1 MREERKNCSFILAAV
16 VAALLAAPA
25 EAAVWYVPGV
35 ANANGRNDTHF
46 SSDVKILNRDAV
58 SALAVFELIPSGGEA
73 PPPVSRPI
81 AAGETFVSTNVLKSL
96 WDFTGIGT
104 LKITIEQ
111 SIAITA
117 RTYNDADPRGTFG
130 TALTPLRH
138 DDLLRPGETGHAPW
152 ISESP
157 DSSRAFRT
165 NAAVF
170 LALPE
175 SAVDVV
181 LFDAGGKEAGRTTVT
196 GGPLLFQT
204 SVSAIV
210 PGGLPVGRAEF
221 RVTAG
226 KAAAYAAV
234 VDNVTGDGIAV
245 PAFPIPQAETSV
257 TINGVARAPG
267 KEGTFFRTDVR
278 IFNPDSK
285 PAQLQVTPLSA
296 PALAAPVNVA
306 LNAGEVREIEDVLGA
321 LFSAPEGTTG
331 SLLFTSAAPMS
342 VMARTSNVSRD
353 GTPGTYGA
361 FQAGHAETAF
371 LTPQSKGVLPG
382 LSNTREVP
390 GYRSNIGILAG
401 KSGVTLRLTLKS
413 RTGQT
418 LGTNDSVSLPSHGWT
433 QPGLDALF
441 PGLQVPDDSVLEI
454 VPAEGTADLYASII
468 DNATGD
474 PVIGVADD
482 FRGSTC
488 ALPEIYSLVA
498 TPLALEFEGETT
510 VSWVT
515 FDSDTVTLDGASP
528 SLPVSGETPVRVS
541 ATRTLTLTAVSAC
554 GSSSKSLTVAVGKP
568 SVTSSPSL
576 SGSPGQLVTIQVSN
590 QPAPSDI
597 TSLLLTFPDGAT
609 YRTDA
614 YPTGGASVQF
624 VVPLLFDGS
633 SPQGYRLGS
642 CELSLDP
649 EGITS
654 NAVSFTI
661 TPLSFAGD
669 PVGEFRKLIDDSL
682 NPLESALL
690 KAQQVPELQNGFTE
704 FLDTFRAYT
713 ALLRKA
719 AEDLSAAPT
728 TTLPVDLPSDEV
740 PAPETVTL
748 TREDLGN
755 FVAVWRNILASAARV
770 RPRRG
775 GDQQLTGSCIAVS
788 LPSMEACLLLQAVAP
803 DDWALSL
810 ITQLARILQVKDDQ
824 IVEFLNHSLATLLN
838 GYVKALTTAK
848 AFCPALP
855 VWLRNFIAN
864 PDRIPPGK
872 TQKMVIE
879 AYFESMVT
887 SDALGDFISDQF
899 TKRLLKKFAS
909 ELPAKTRDKW
919 IAAARKVARQQTAA
933 IRQAIRN
940 WLAKNGGIKSSSEKK
955 AVGDCDL
962 KAPRNDMRIYRKEIA
977 DFDGDS
983 QGTDDGNHYYIKG
996 QIDEKSKLPA
1006 SGAVSLHLQP
1016 KERHFLFPITV
1027 QEAYENPVRGFRVP
1041 TYTLPLRVGRVAAF
1055 SISGIS
1061 FVLYGGDPPQEIQRW
1076 EDPEPRHAVT
1086 KDLPFQKPLP
1096 SAFPGNSIKAA
1107 TSDNL
1112 TYKVNVAGAA
1122 YPKESTFLLF
1132 YYSFLYKNPEGSL
1145 DISGGLYETY
1155 FDAGATIDGK
1165 TTKKLAAEIWSQ
1177 NFRPI
1182 HDSFTMEES
1191 YEVAN
1196 KQRLIGSARRG
1207 SSTLA
1212 YTFSPEKRGENP
1224 SQGKLNWRSG
1234 GPQGGAINH
1243 ISRDSRSSNRPSE
1256 PAAGADS
1263 LYAATAGGIYESTDA
1278 GSNWTFLGP
1287 SAFGTH
1293 ATIFQQSQSSP
1304 STLAAGTWLGGV
1316 FISTD
1321 GGANWTQRAASAG
1334 LLNGTITSLAF
1345 DPRSANIL
1353 FAGQFRGVY
1362 KTADGGATW
1371 TLRDTGISGWGVNS
1385 LSVHPLAPGTVY
1397 LASNSGLA
1405 RSPDSAG
1412 SWSVVG
1418 QGTVPCARQV
1428 AADPSDASGVYA
1440 RDCSDTLFRSGD
1452 GGATWTAL
1460 AACSAG
1466 RGPMTVLQD
1475 GTLFAAAGTSLCKST
1490 DRGTS
1495 WTVITTPSARAGTG
1509 LAAASG
1515 SSQMLYFATQ
1525 DGILKST
1532 NGGAAWTAA
1541 NSGLNARAM
1550 TRVAIDPSNSQTVY
1564 GIPDPALSTTDG
1576 RIHKSLDGGT
1586 TWTGIGSQLPSE
1598 YTVTALAIDPRQS
1611 ANVLATLER
1620 SGFRGRVFR
1629 SGDAGTSWI
1638 DVTPPEPAS
1647 GGERGFYSI
1656 AFGGGASPSLFVV
1669 SDTYFHRSQDGGSSW
1684 ASPTVLPVPGGTRPQ
1699 LVADRKDG
1707 KLLLGLASNSDRAI
1721 FVSTDAGAAW
1731 TRTTWPY
1738 DRSAVYPS
1746 IASDPANEDI
1756 LYSSGTMKTL
1766 DGGQTW
1772 SATKLG
1778 SFPRALITGP
1788 GIVYAAPFLKGGG
1801 GGGGIVRSVDGGETW
1816 TEAGGVFEAQ
1826 GLSLS
1831 SDGGVICAATTGSG
1845 IQCASTAESAP

>member
-1 MREERKNCSFILAAV
+1 MNRHVVLAS
-16 VAALLAAPA
+16 ALLAFGLAAGDILPLGTA

-46 SSDVKILNRDAV
+46 SSDVKILNRDSV
-58 SALAVFELIPSGGEA
+58 SALAVFELIPSGSEA

-81 AAGETFVSTNVLKSL
+81 AAGETLVSTNVLKSL

-157 DSSRAFRT
+157 DSSRSFRT

-181 LFDAGGKEAGRTTVT
+181 VFDSGGKEAGRTTVT

-221 RVTAG
+221 RVTSG

-245 PAFPIPQAETSV
+245 PAFPVPQAETSV

-278 IFNPDSK
+278 IFNSDSK
-285 PAQLQVTPLSA
+285 PAQVQVTPLSA
-296 PALAAPVNVA
+296 PALTAPVNVSLA
-306 LNAGEVREIEDVLGA
+306 AGEVREIEDVLGA

-331 SLLFTSAAPMS
+331 SLLFTSAAPLA
-342 VMARTSNVSRD
+342 VLARTSNVSRD

-361 FQAGHAETAF
+361 FQSGHAETAF
-371 LTPQSKGVLPG
+371 MTPQSRGVIPG
-382 LSNTREVP
+382 LSNTRAVP

-401 KSGVTLRLTLKS
+401 GSGVTLRLTLKS
-413 RTGQT
+413 RAGET

-433 QPGLDALF
+433 QPNLDALF
-441 PGLQVPDDSVLEI
+441 PGVQVPDDSVLEI
-454 VPAEGTADLYASII
+454 IPAEGAADLYASII

-482 FRGSTC
+482 FRASTC
-488 ALPEIYSLVA
+488 ALPEIYSLA
-498 TPLALEFEGETT
+498 ASPAALEAEGETT

-515 FDSDTVTLDGASP
+515 FDSDTVTLDGASTP
-528 SLPVSGETPVRVS
+528 LPLSGETTARVA
-541 ATRTLTLTAVSAC
+541 ATRTLTLTAASAC
-554 GSSSKSLTVAVGKP
+554 GNSSKSLTVAVGKP
-568 SVTSSPSL
+568 SVTASPSL
-576 SGSPGQLVTIQVSN
+576 SGSPGQLVTVQVAN
-590 QPAPSDI
+590 QPVPSNI
-597 TSLLLTFPDGAT
+597 TSLLLTFPDGAI
-609 YRTDA
+609 YRTEA
-614 YPTGGASVQF
+614 YPSGGASVRF

-642 CELSLDP
+642 CELSFDSQ
-649 EGITS
+649 EITS
-654 NAVSFTI
+654 NAVPFTI
-661 TPLSFAGD
+661 TPLSFTGD
-669 PVGEFRKLIDDSL
+669 PVAEFRKLVDESL
-682 NPLESALL
+682 DPLEAALL
-690 KAQQVPELQNGFTE
+690 KAQQVPELENGFTE
-704 FLDTFRAYT
+704 FLATFRAYT

-719 AEDLSAAPT
+719 ADDLSAAPT
-728 TTLPVDLPSDEV
+728 TTFPVDLPSEEV
-740 PAPETVTL
+740 PNPETVNL
-748 TREDLGN
+748 SREDLGN
-755 FVAVWRNILASAARV
+755 FVAVWRNISASTAQV

-775 GDQQLTGSCIAVS
+775 GDRQLTGSCIAIS

-810 ITQLARILQVKDDQ
+810 VTQLAKILQVKDDQ
-824 IVEFLNHSLATLLN
+824 IVEFLNNALATLLN

-864 PDRIPPGK
+864 PDKIPPGK
-872 TQKMVIE
+872 TQKLVIE

-909 ELPAKTRDKW
+909 ELPAKTRDRW
-919 IAAARKVARQQTAA
+919 IAAAKKVAHQQTAA

-940 WLAKNGGIKSSSEKK
+940 WLAKNGGIKSASEKR

-962 KAPRNDMRIYRKEIA
+962 KAPPNDMRIYRKEIA
-977 DFDGDS
+977 NFDGDS
-983 QGTDDGNHYYIKG
+983 QGTDEENHYHIKG
-996 QIDEKSKLPA
+996 QTDKNSKLPA

-1061 FVLYGGDPPQEIQRW
+1061 FVLYGGDPPQEIGRW
-1076 EDPEPRHAVT
+1076 EDPDPRHAVT

-1096 SAFPGNSIKAA
+1096 SDFPGNSIKAA

-1112 TYKVNVAGAA
+1112 TYKATVAGAA

-1132 YYSFLYKNPEGSL
+1132 YYSFLYKNPEGSM
-1145 DISGGLYETY
+1145 DISGGLHEAY
-1155 FDAGATIDGK
+1155 FDADATVDGK
-1165 TTKKLAAEIWSQ
+1165 TTKKLATEIWS
-1177 NFRPI
+1177 RPVGI

-1196 KQRLIGSARRG
+1196 KQRLIGSHTRG
-1207 SSTLA
+1207 SSKLG
-1212 YTFSPEKRGENP
+1212 YVFSPEKRGGNP
-1224 SQGKLNWRSG
+1224 GQGKLNWSSG
-1234 GPQGGAINH
+1234 GPAGGTVNQ
-1243 ISRDSRSSNRPSE
+1243 ISHDSRSSNRQPTASS
-1256 PAAGADS
+1256 DS
-1263 LYAATAGGIYESTDA
+1263 LYAATAGGIYKSTDA
-1278 GSNWTFLGP
+1278 GSSWTFLGP
-1287 SAFGTH
+1287 SAFGTN
-1293 ATIFQQSQSSP
+1293 ATIFQQSPSSP

-1321 GGANWTQRAASAG
+1321 DGSSWTQRAASAG
-1334 LLNGTITSLAF
+1334 ILNGTITSLAF
-1345 DPRSANIL
+1345 DPRSANTL

-1362 KTADGGATW
+1362 KTADGGASW
-1371 TLRDTGISGWGVNS
+1371 TLRNTGISGWGVNS
-1385 LSVHPLAPGTVY
+1385 LSVHPLSPGTVY

-1418 QGTVPCARQV
+1418 QATVPCARQV

-1440 RDCSDTLFRSGD
+1440 RDCSDALLRSGD

-1475 GTLFAAAGTSLCKST
+1475 GTLFTAAFTSICKST
-1490 DRGTS
+1490 DRGKS

-1509 LAAASG
+1509 LAAVSG
-1515 SSQMLYFATQ
+1515 
-1525 DGILKST
+1525 
-1532 NGGAAWTAA
+1532 
-1541 NSGLNARAM
+1541 
-1550 TRVAIDPSNSQTVY
+1550 
-1564 GIPDPALSTTDG
+1564 
-1576 RIHKSLDGGT
+1576 
-1586 TWTGIGSQLPSE
+1586 
-1598 YTVTALAIDPRQS
+1598 
-1611 ANVLATLER
+1611 
-1620 SGFRGRVFR
+1620 
-1629 SGDAGTSWI
+1629 
-1638 DVTPPEPAS
+1638 
-1647 GGERGFYSI
+1647 
-1656 AFGGGASPSLFVV
+1656 
-1669 SDTYFHRSQDGGSSW
+1669 
-1684 ASPTVLPVPGGTRPQ
+1684 
-1699 LVADRKDG
+1699 
-1707 KLLLGLASNSDRAI
+1707 
-1721 FVSTDAGAAW
+1721 
-1731 TRTTWPY
+1731 
-1738 DRSAVYPS
+1738 
-1746 IASDPANEDI
+1746 
-1756 LYSSGTMKTL
+1756 
-1766 DGGQTW
+1766 
-1772 SATKLG
+1772 
-1778 SFPRALITGP
+1778 
-1788 GIVYAAPFLKGGG
+1788 
-1801 GGGGIVRSVDGGETW
+1801 
-1816 TEAGGVFEAQ
+1816 
-1826 GLSLS
+1826 
-1831 SDGGVICAATTGSG
+1831 
-1845 IQCASTAESAP
+1845 